1 MAAACAGWTVAYKA
15 DGVAEVGA
23 ASYGRAVVAGCAK
36 GAAAGAGA
44 GALAG
49 LAIFAFA
56 FFIAAAIKA

>member
-1 MAAACAGWTVAYKA
+1 MAYKA